1 MVQRLLIT
9 SMQQFAIKRSHFE
22 MKLLRHQEVLA
33 GCYGGGKEGGGSVCP
48 TKPGVI

>member
-22 MKLLRHQEVLA
+22 MKLLRHREVLA
-33 GCYGGGKEGGGSVCP
+33 GCYGGGKEGGG
-48 TKPGVI
+48 GVFAQQSQV